1 MQCSVGSGLQG
12 GGPGVFITWQPQ
24 QARSG
29 QPAAPATS
37 AWPRTSASMPG
48 SGDSRRCSRQG
59 PGCLASSGSSLRRS
73 GHRKGGWGGPREEA
87 VGGGATGAGQK
98 VPEWPEDTW
107 QERNRLGAERRA
119 GGLVAPTAGRPEAS
133 SGESLA
139 RASFSIWKWEVIPQG
154 SGAPRAQARML
165 LPAHLRQTWGC
176 RKPQKIDPPGMSVC
190 SPRPVL
196 AWSAA
201 HLLHVVG
208 PVASAALST
217 LEFSMLHSSRGA
229 SPASSPAPS
238 RCFVILSQ
246 RGAWHSLYKRKGN
259 STRGPSSLA
268 GGGAP
273 PQPRPPPRARTQR
286 GSAPE
291 FLAGTPRLGSVSS
304 RAGGSVLLLPAP
316 PLQRVHASGA

>member
-48 SGDSRRCSRQG
+48 SGDSRRCSCQG
-59 PGCLASSGSSLRRS
+59 PGCLTSSGSSLRRS

-165 LPAHLRQTWGC
+165 LPAHLR
-176 RKPQKIDPPGMSVC
+176 DPGM
-190 SPRPVL
+190 
-196 AWSAA
+196 
-201 HLLHVVG
+201 
-208 PVASAALST
+208 
-217 LEFSMLHSSRGA
+217 
-229 SPASSPAPS
+229 
-238 RCFVILSQ
+238 
-246 RGAWHSLYKRKGN
+246 
-259 STRGPSSLA
+259 
-268 GGGAP
+268 
-273 PQPRPPPRARTQR
+273 PQ
-286 GSAPE
+286 APE
-291 FLAGTPRLGSVSS
+291 NRPTGDV
-304 RAGGSVLLLPAP
+304 SVLTQACSGLVGCPPTPCRWSCGLCCPEHPGIQHAPLLPRSLP
-316 PLQRVHASGA
+316 SVQPSTQ

>member
-1 MQCSVGSGLQG
+1 
-12 GGPGVFITWQPQ
+12 
-24 QARSG
+24 
-29 QPAAPATS
+29 
-37 AWPRTSASMPG
+37 MPG
-48 SGDSRRCSRQG
+48 SGDSRHCSCQG
-59 PGCLASSGSSLRRS
+59 PGCLTSSASSLRRS
-73 GHRKGGWGGPREEA
+73 GHRRGGWGGPREEV
-87 VGGGATGAGQK
+87 VGGRATGAGQK

-107 QERNRLGAERRA
+107 QERNRLGAERRV
-119 GGLVAPTAGRPEAS
+119 GGLVAPTAGLPEAS

-139 RASFSIWKWEVIPQG
+139 RASFSMWKWEVIPQG
-154 SGAPRAQARML
+154 SGAPRAQACML
-165 LPAHLRQTWGC
+165 LPAHLRQTRGC

-217 LEFSMLHSSRGA
+217 LEFSMLHSSLGA

-246 RGAWHSLYKRKGN
+246 RGAWHSLYKGKGN

-268 GGGAP
+268 GGGAQ
-273 PQPRPPPRARTQR
+273 PQPRPPRARR
-286 GSAPE
+286 RVCSGISCWDPS
-291 FLAGTPRLGSVSS
+291 FGVRVSG
-304 RAGGSVLLLPAP
+304 AGGSVLLLPGP
-316 PLQRVHASGA
+316 PTSACARGRSLITAGPSPGRGEGVLRRVGPGSWRGAGAIRARRPA